1 MFIPRCKGM
10 ATFSAGKKYGI
21 PRSRHF
27 FQSFL
32 QYPYLF
38 IMSARHKLACRFV
51 WQNNAPFF
59 LHVTLTALILVRKQG
74 DFV

>member
-27 FQSFL
+27 SNRF
-32 QYPYLF
+32 YNTHTYLLCLLDKTC
-38 IMSARHKLACRFV
+38 M
-51 WQNNAPFF
+51 
-59 LHVTLTALILVRKQG
+59 
-74 DFV
+74 

>member
-27 FQSFL
+27 SNRF
-32 QYPYLF
+32 YNTHTYLLCLLD
-38 IMSARHKLACRFV
+38 I
-51 WQNNAPFF
+51 N
-59 LHVTLTALILVRKQG
+59 LHVGLYGKITLHFPPCYTHGTDSCAKTR
-74 DFV
+74 

>member
-27 FQSFL
+27 SNRF
-32 QYPYLF
+32 YNTHTYLLCLLDRNSHVGLYGK
-38 IMSARHKLACRFV
+38 IMLHFSSLLHARH
-51 WQNNAPFF
+51 
-59 LHVTLTALILVRKQG
+59 
-74 DFV
+74 

>member
-27 FQSFL
+27 SNRF
-32 QYPYLF
+32 YHTHTYLLCLLD
-38 IMSARHKLACRFV
+38 I
-51 WQNNAPFF
+51 N
-59 LHVTLTALILVRKQG
+59 LHVGLYGKITLHFSSMLHSRH
-74 DFV
+74 